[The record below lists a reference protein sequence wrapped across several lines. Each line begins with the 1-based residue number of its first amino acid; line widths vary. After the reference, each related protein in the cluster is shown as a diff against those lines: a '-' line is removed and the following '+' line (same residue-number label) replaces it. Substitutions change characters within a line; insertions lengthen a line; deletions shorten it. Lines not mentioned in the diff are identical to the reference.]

1 MHTTALK
8 LPVTV
13 PPWQKPT
20 SVIRVLRRPR
30 PVPTRVSAPVM
41 SRPESKWTVVGAIV
55 LAVICHIVPV
65 AIVEMKADRTPAE
78 ITQAV
83 KNNSISTTAV
93 QR

>member
-1 MHTTALK
+1 MHTTTLDFP
-8 LPVTV
+8 LTI

-20 SVIRVLRRPR
+20 SVIRVLRRR

-41 SRPESKWTVVGAIV
+41 NRPESKWTVIAAIV

-83 KNNSISTTAV
+83 KSNSIPTTAV